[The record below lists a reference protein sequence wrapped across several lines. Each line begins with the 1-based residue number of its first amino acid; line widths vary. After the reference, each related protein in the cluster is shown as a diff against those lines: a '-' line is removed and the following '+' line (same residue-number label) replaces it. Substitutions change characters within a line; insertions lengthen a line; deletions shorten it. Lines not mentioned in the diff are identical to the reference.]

1 MERSI
6 ADELYSEILEPKV
19 ELGQTSVPDIK
30 EFNSLDGEDE
40 HWCEDGS
47 SWNGSDGKFD
57 PSSDLDRE
65 WQRRKNQFHAIGY
78 RDGLIAGKEASAQEG
93 FNVGFKESVVAG
105 FNLGFVRGVTGALN
119 CLPGELRKKIIES
132 QETRNKLHSL
142 YESVNKLSTTD
153 ALKVFHDGLSQRR
166 VNEGDLEQN
175 SDGSVLDSYYG
186 QLQSLIVESPA
197 IEVQSRDKAIY
208 V

>member
-1 MERSI
+1 MWSR
-6 ADELYSEILEPKV
+6 
-19 ELGQTSVPDIK
+19 
-30 EFNSLDGEDE
+30 
-40 HWCEDGS
+40 
-47 SWNGSDGKFD
+47 
-57 PSSDLDRE
+57 
-65 WQRRKNQFHAIGY
+65 
-78 RDGLIAGKEASAQEG
+78 
-93 FNVGFKESVVAG
+93 
-105 FNLGFVRGVTGALN
+105 ALN

-166 VNEGDLEQN
+166 VNKGDLEQN

-186 QLQSLIVESPA
+186 QLQSLIVETPA

-208 V
+208 AKILQFNEMIVNAASLPAQQHKASGVPFIPTSSGASSTGP